1 MTRIGVVADTHCP
14 EFSNRLPP
22 RLFEVLAGVELILH
36 AGDINGAETLG
47 ALSQI
52 APVQAVRGD
61 HDADLAGL
69 PLVRELT
76 VDGRLVVVVHGHRSR
91 WLEEPPT
98 VGILDLGP
106 AGAEPRILP
115 L

>member
-22 RLFEVLAGVELILH
+22 RLFEVLAEVELILH
-36 AGDINGAETLG
+36 AGDINGEETLG

-69 PLVRELT
+69 PLVRGLT
-76 VDGRLVVVVHGHRSR
+76 VDGRRVVGGHGNRSR
-91 WLEEPPT
+91 WLEGPPT
-98 VGILDLGP
+98 LLWTPTFGYYKP
-106 AGAEPRILP
+106 HQP
-115 L
+115 